1 MSARIV
7 ISGSS
12 GLIGTELVR
21 MLRDRGDDVV
31 RLVRRPPARPDEVQ
45 WSPAD
50 GALDPHA
57 LAGADAVV
65 ALGGASV
72 GRLPWTPRYRRE
84 LRSSRIDSTR
94 TLVDALLKLGDNAPA
109 LVSASAVGY
118 YGSAPGRELDE
129 NAPAGDTF
137 LARLCVEW
145 ESQAR
150 RAESVTRVALLR
162 TAPVIERH
170 GVLAP
175 LILMTRLGVAGPIG
189 PGSQVWPWISL
200 EDEARAIVHVLDA
213 RLDGPVNLT
222 GPSRATADDVGR
234 SLAQAMHRPFW
245 LRAPEWAVK
254 VALSTDATESLLTAD
269 ADVRPRVLERS
280 GFEFRHPTIGQAVEA
295 ALTRS

>member
-94 TLVDALLKLGDNAPA
+94 TLVDALLKLGDHAPA

-129 NAPAGDTF
+129 SAPAGDTF

-254 VALSTDATESLLTAD
+254 VTLSTDATESLLTAD